1 MPDDPS
7 TGSGQDPSTGS
18 RPGESPPATGQ
29 DPLDYKREADE
40 ALDRLAGRL
49 RRLLHEAAARLDPF
63 PPFPGAFFTHGI
75 EIEAPGLDS
84 PERGCIVLAP
94 DGELYEL
101 EMGQD
106 IAALALDQTDPVA
119 LREERLKKLQ
129 MHPRDYV
136 LYAYAALTRV
146 TELLLEQRR

>member
-7 TGSGQDPSTGS
+7 TSSGQDPL
-18 RPGESPPATGQ
+18 E
-29 DPLDYKREADE
+29 YKLEADE
-40 ALDRLAGRL
+40 ALDRLAVRL

-84 PERGCIVLAP
+84 PERGCVVLAP

-101 EMGQD
+101 EIGQD
-106 IAALALDQTDPVA
+106 ISALALDQTDPVA
-119 LREERLKKLQ
+119 LREERLKKLEEL
-129 MHPRDYV
+129 HPRDYV
-136 LYAYAALTRV
+136 VYAYAALTKV
-146 TELLLEQRR
+146 VELLLEQRRQGH

>member
-7 TGSGQDPSTGS
+7 TSSGQDPL
-18 RPGESPPATGQ
+18 E
-29 DPLDYKREADE
+29 YKLEADE
-40 ALDRLAGRL
+40 ALDRLAVRL

-75 EIEAPGLDS
+75 EIETPGLHS

-119 LREERLKKLQ
+119 LREERLKKLEEL
-129 MHPRDYV
+129 HPRDYIV
-136 LYAYAALTRV
+136 YAYSALAKV
-146 TELLLEQRR
+146 AELLLEREKSTEG